1 MADGFTPWQHI
12 DSQVKQLE
20 QSDLSIDQLSQQRG
34 VKQQELVKLR
44 GLADQIIRLQTQR
57 QTILQAIK
65 SAENDIATFAI
76 KNEKLIAEVELEKAT
91 LVENMTIS
99 SAYSTFVS
107 RLNAYRKGLP
117 QKLVS
122 DLGELVVSLYNSFN
136 RNDSPHELLASV
148 QLPLSQNQ
156 RLKVSFTNEPTK
168 YFDALH
174 ILSEGHIRCIGLAI
188 LLAKNIKERC
198 PLLIFD
204 DPVNAIDDEHRESIR
219 RTLFEDDFFKG
230 SQIILACHGE
240 EFFKDIQNLLTVK
253 QAKESNTFSFLP
265 KIEEQHTRVDFNC
278 SPRNYIIA
286 ARSHLDRMEIRDAL
300 SKSRQALES
309 LAKGK
314 LWQYVN
320 RHGDGNLSIKLRTAK
335 APIELRN
342 LSDQIKSKVNN
353 GGFTDINKGSVLTP
367 LNRLLLAG
375 RNGESREWYYLNKGT
390 HEDED
395 RPEFDRNTVH
405 EIVVALEELDVAMGL

>member
-1 MADGFTPWQHI
+1 M
-12 DSQVKQLE
+12 
-20 QSDLSIDQLSQQRG
+20 
-34 VKQQELVKLR
+34 
-44 GLADQIIRLQTQR
+44 
-57 QTILQAIK
+57 
-65 SAENDIATFAI
+65 
-76 KNEKLIAEVELEKAT
+76 
-91 LVENMTIS
+91 
-99 SAYSTFVS
+99 
-107 RLNAYRKGLP
+107 
-117 QKLVS
+117 
-122 DLGELVVSLYNSFN
+122 SLDCF
-136 RNDSPHELLASV
+136 NDS
-148 QLPLSQNQ
+148 
-156 RLKVSFTNEPTK
+156 
-168 YFDALH
+168 
-174 ILSEGHIRCIGLAI
+174 
-188 LLAKNIKERC
+188 
-198 PLLIFD
+198 
-204 DPVNAIDDEHRESIR
+204 
-219 RTLFEDDFFKG
+219 
-230 SQIILACHGE
+230 
-240 EFFKDIQNLLTVK
+240 
-253 QAKESNTFSFLP
+253 SNSSFSFLP
-265 KIEEQHTRVDFNC
+265 KIEEQHIRVDFNC